1 MSANPTSSPTPS
13 FLVCRGIQA
22 RAEYLDAETPIYK
35 GNPFIEA
42 LPPVLDEDQ
51 AINALRRYPAYDES
65 ERLLPNHLRIHMIQ
79 NALHF
84 FAPLPVHLDLE
95 QRFSR
100 MIREGYRMRNPMDH
114 HYWRATNEKLKSYD
128 DLAASSQILTNQAR
142 TLPHGF
148 TIIGCPGVGKSTS
161 LEAILSLYPQ
171 VIFHGRYQGR
181 DLIRAQIVWLKLE
194 APFDSSTKGI
204 CLNFFQAVDDIL
216 DTNYERNYTTGRRTD
231 ELLLQMAR
239 VAANHG
245 LGVLVIDEIQRLSR
259 AKSGGAEKMLNFF
272 VQLSNTIGIPVV
284 LVGTFKARRILSGA
298 VHQIRRGAGQ
308 GDMIWDRM
316 PEGVWV
322 TPPSKGQLETAEA
335 SQEKVA
341 PRTVSTEAE
350 VPGVW
355 QVFLES
361 LWRYQYV
368 RTPCPLT
375 EELAH
380 ALYDCT
386 QGITDFAAKVFML
399 AQARAITT
407 SRDGKEQLTANIIQ
421 SVALDSLRQ
430 AQPVLEALRMG
441 DTAKLDEYEDMRH
454 IDINPYLDESIE
466 AQRSLFGL
474 TDSSSP
480 SISESENA
488 VNGNSNTPSQESKPS
503 PKAKAKKKKKTE
515 PRTLAEN
522 DLRRSLEVSR
532 ATETTPE
539 SVLLDNGRIGS
550 ATEYL
555 DESEAA

>member
-1 MSANPTSSPTPS
+1 MSAAATTKPTPS

-22 RAEYLDAETPIYK
+22 RAEYLEADTPIYK

-51 AINALRRYPAYDES
+51 AIQSLARYPAYDES
-65 ERLLPNHLRIHMIQ
+65 ERYLPDHLRIHMIQ

-114 HYWRATNEKLKSYD
+114 HYWRATNEKLRSYD
-128 DLAASSQILTNQAR
+128 HLAASTQILRNQAR

-161 LEAILSLYPQ
+161 LEAVLSLYPQ
-171 VIFHGRYQGR
+171 VIFHGFYQDR

-216 DTNYERNYTTGRRTD
+216 DTNYERNYTSGRRTD

-245 LGVLVIDEIQRLSR
+245 LGVLVIDEIQRLSH

-316 PEGVWV
+316 PEGRWI
-322 TPPSKGQLETAEA
+322 TPPSEDA
-335 SQEKVA
+335 QEESPDAKRVKVA
-341 PRTVSTEAE
+341 LPETGSTEGE
-350 VPGVW
+350 PGVW
-355 QVFLES
+355 QIFLES
-361 LWRYQYV
+361 LWHYQYL

-380 ALYDCT
+380 ALYECT

-399 AQARAITT
+399 AQARTITT
-407 SRDGKEQLTANIIQ
+407 SRDGKEELTASILQ

-441 DTAKLDEYEDMRH
+441 DTAALDEYEDMRH
-454 IDINPYLDESIE
+454 IDINPYLEESVE
-466 AQRSLFGL
+466 APASLLL
-474 TDSSSP
+474 TDSTSP
-480 SISESENA
+480 GDQASASTTDVKPKARSQ
-488 VNGNSNTPSQESKPS
+488 STKPSSKPKS
-503 PKAKAKKKKKTE
+503 QKQKTKAKVFADD
-515 PRTLAEN
+515 
-522 DLRRSLEVSR
+522 DLRRSLEASQ
-532 ATETTPE
+532 ATEATPE
-539 SVLLDNGRIGS
+539 SVLMGIGRLGS
-550 ATEYL
+550 STEYL
-555 DESEAA
+555 AESEAA